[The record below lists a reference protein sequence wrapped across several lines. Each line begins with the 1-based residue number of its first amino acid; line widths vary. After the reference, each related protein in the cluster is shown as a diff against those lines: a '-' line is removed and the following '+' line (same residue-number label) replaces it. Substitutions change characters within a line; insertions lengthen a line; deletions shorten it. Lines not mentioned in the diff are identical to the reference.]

1 MGAFLLNRI
10 SVNYEGKKVGSGLY
24 ITISRMNHSCSPNTE
39 CSYLKDKRKSKEV
52 RAIRK
57 INNGEE
63 LLGDYMTDETSFL
76 TTSQR
81 REQLMQT
88 WKFHCECSLCSS
100 DYEAND
106 KMRQRVKKLYDVIP
120 IFQAREDVEGAAN
133 AALERCKIIEKCE
146 DMNRYLPAAYLELYN
161 ILVMAAMYKGDFGF
175 NDALM
180 ASLVKQ
186 REEYREKA
194 YYLNKRTKLMTRKDQ
209 YNKMIRQLATIGCS
223 NKLMQ

>member
-1 MGAFLLNRI
+1 M
-10 SVNYEGKKVGSGLY
+10 
-24 ITISRMNHSCSPNTE
+24 
-39 CSYLKDKRKSKEV
+39 
-52 RAIRK
+52 
-57 INNGEE
+57 
-63 LLGDYMTDETSFL
+63 
-76 TTSQR
+76 
-81 REQLMQT
+81 MQT

-106 KMRQRVKKLYDVIP
+106 KMRQTRVKKLYEVIP
-120 IFQAREDVEGAAN
+120 IFEAREDVEGAAN

-146 DMNRYLPAAYLELYN
+146 DMNRYLPGAYLELYN

-194 YYLNKRTKLMTRKDQ
+194 YYLNKRTKLTTRKDQ
-209 YNKMIRQLATIGCS
+209 YNKMIRQLATIGCLGPGGS